1 MDERTELTFM
11 LHGLPDRDAKLFRSY
26 VLMVNH
32 RTRHRWTWRESQA
45 DMTVVHGELAQAPA
59 APPALTLRVGGPP
72 RGAFLRVATWA
83 CPARRGAGGMPQ
95 HHGRTHPVGA
105 RQTGQRQGTRQ
116 RPAHAASADA
126 AAAAAL
132 AVAATADEI
141 PPYPPGHLADRPA
154 HDDADPV
161 PALGPVARDLRRF
174 SERAGRRRP
183 AALGLG
189 PPARRTVPRQ
199 PCAGQ
204 VCSNAYAFAWPG
216 LQERAHER
224 TQDPDFRPPGAG
236 KTTAIRCVSEI
247 AP

>member
-72 RGAFLRVATWA
+72 QGSPPCGWPPGHA
-83 CPARRGAGGMPQ
+83 PARRGAGGMPQ

-116 RPAHAASADA
+116 AACTRS
-126 AAAAAL
+126 
-132 AVAATADEI
+132 I
-141 PPYPPGHLADRPA
+141 
-154 HDDADPV
+154 
-161 PALGPVARDLRRF
+161 
-174 SERAGRRRP
+174 S
-183 AALGLG
+183 
-189 PPARRTVPRQ
+189 
-199 PCAGQ
+199 
-204 VCSNAYAFAWPG
+204 
-216 LQERAHER
+216 
-224 TQDPDFRPPGAG
+224 
-236 KTTAIRCVSEI
+236 
-247 AP
+247 